1 MNPPEHREQRSAL
14 DHTGWPLRSPE
25 IFLTAALGVV
35 FTAVWAV
42 ALGKGVSW
50 DQKNYHYYDAYAW
63 LAGRMDFHVAP
74 AGLHSWLNPLAYVP
88 HSWVI
93 NHAPPVVAGAIFGAV
108 AGLNFVLI
116 YSLARLV
123 LRGCAPRLAMGI
135 AFACAVVGFSDPL
148 FLGLI
153 GATDVDNVVSLPVL
167 GSLCAVCWASRSE
180 ATPPEQNRAYAVA
193 GILLGLAAG
202 LKWTC
207 FVYALG
213 MSLTLLILWSVL
225 QLDLQRF
232 LRFAGGGVA
241 GFLATGGYWSWLLW
255 SAYGNPFFPYW
266 NRYFRSPWAEPGT
279 FRDIRF
285 MPKSAA
291 DAITYPFQWFIGLH
305 PSSEEPFRD
314 GRFAVLAVLIPLML
328 VALFAQRMARRWV
341 PSEEGG
347 ETARLAAGR
356 DFWFLLTF
364 SVTSYLAWMKMFS
377 IQRYLLPLGFLA
389 GLLLLL
395 TLDWLLRDRVSKLA
409 TFCFLALFC
418 VLWARMESQ
427 AWRVPY
433 GSSWFGVELPA
444 EATAPDTLFIMLGD
458 GPMGYVVPYLPES
471 TRVIRLIS
479 STIPDLETKLVERAR
494 DLISQHSGP
503 IRSLSMV
510 PLAEAD
516 FSYLNRF
523 GLALDEGDCTQF
535 RSAVDQFTTCRVM
548 RLQESGSPVPP

>member
-1 MNPPEHREQRSAL
+1 
-14 DHTGWPLRSPE
+14 
-25 IFLTAALGVV
+25 
-35 FTAVWAV
+35 
-42 ALGKGVSW
+42 
-50 DQKNYHYYDAYAW
+50 
-63 LAGRMDFHVAP
+63 
-74 AGLHSWLNPLAYVP
+74 
-88 HSWVI
+88 
-93 NHAPPVVAGAIFGAV
+93 
-108 AGLNFVLI
+108 
-116 YSLARLV
+116 
-123 LRGCAPRLAMGI
+123 
-135 AFACAVVGFSDPL
+135 
-148 FLGLI
+148 
-153 GATDVDNVVSLPVL
+153 
-167 GSLCAVCWASRSE
+167 
-180 ATPPEQNRAYAVA
+180 
-193 GILLGLAAG
+193 
-202 LKWTC
+202 
-207 FVYALG
+207 
-213 MSLTLLILWSVL
+213 
-225 QLDLQRF
+225 
-232 LRFAGGGVA
+232 
-241 GFLATGGYWSWLLW
+241 
-255 SAYGNPFFPYW
+255 
-266 NRYFRSPWAEPGT
+266 
-279 FRDIRF
+279 